1 MKIAKEINAKS
12 RLTQKNRL
20 DYFELFKPELE
31 QFAKDFTS
39 FHHKSKS
46 LPKTQAH
53 FESEFRLFQSVFTRL
68 VPVGEVN
75 FMGVTTDKQRNDVI
89 LFENHQEL
97 LAILTFAYYPPLLD
111 EERGK

>member
-1 MKIAKEINAKS
+1 MKIAREINTKS

-20 DYFELFKPELE
+20 DYFELIKPELE

-39 FHHKSKS
+39 FHHETKS
-46 LPKTQAH
+46 LPKAQAH
-53 FESEFRLFQSVFTRL
+53 FKSEFRLFQSVVKRL
-68 VPVGEVN
+68 GPVGQVN
-75 FMGVTTDKQRNDVI
+75 FMGVTTDKQRNDVV

-97 LAILTFAYYPPLLD
+97 VAILTFAYYPPLLE